1 MGVREKLATE
11 PTQLRTICAMP
22 ASPPKISQAPITLM
36 TKNENTTG
44 KPKKSSTVD
53 PPNNNQDANCQLM
66 KILRGF

>member
-1 MGVREKLATE
+1 
-11 PTQLRTICAMP
+11 MP